1 VNVRPLHP
9 QASVRPS
16 PIFLAIV
23 ALTAVGGAIAWMSAA
38 ELRAPLAYAGV
49 FVFVIAGWIVSLC
62 LHEFGHAFTAW
73 RYGDHDIAVRG
84 YLTLNPPKYTNPLLS
99 LGLPILITLLG
110 GIGLPGG
117 AVWVRTSFMTARQRS
132 IVSLAG
138 PFMNVVLAVVLLV
151 ATRLFYDPAHVVFWA
166 AVAFLGFLQITGA
179 VLNLLPIP
187 GLDGYGALEPHLSP
201 ETQRA
206 LEPAKQWAFFIF
218 LLLLIA
224 TPLSRYFFAVV
235 GWFFELSG
243 VNPDL
248 FIVGLNLTHFWSAW
262 F

>member
-23 ALTAVGGAIAWMSAA
+23 ALTAVGGAVAWISAA
-38 ELRAPLAYAGV
+38 ELRAPLSYVGV

-84 YLTLNPPKYTNPLLS
+84 YLTLNPFKYTNPLLS
-99 LGLPILITLLG
+99 LGLPVLITLFG

-117 AVWVRTSFMTARQRS
+117 AVWVRTSFMTVRQKS

-138 PFMNVVLAVVLLV
+138 PAMNVLLAVLLLV
-151 ATRLFYDPAHVVFWA
+151 AARLFYDPEHLVFWGA
-166 AVAFLGFLQITGA
+166 AAFLGFLQITGA

-206 LEPAKQWAFFIF
+206 VEPFKQWGFIILLV
-218 LLLLIA
+218 LLLAPGLN
-224 TPLSRYFFAVV
+224 
-235 GWFFELSG
+235 GWFWALVLWFFDFSG
-243 VNPDL
+243 VPREL
-248 FIVGLNLTHFWSAW
+248 VGIGSALTRFWSAW
-262 F
+262 L